1 MNEIGLAIQCNTCQT
16 AGVLGPFG
24 SDMAVSYYELAV
36 LVTYLLNDVEKRR
49 DQRKANARLNT
60 LSPKTVVSQVERVC
74 FLRNSDTLSLGCR
87 AFTEIQR
94 ALLRSGTTR
103 LWRV

>member
-1 MNEIGLAIQCNTCQT
+1 MRSAWLSNATLAKPLEFLAHLEVTWRSLT
-16 AGVLGPFG
+16 T
-24 SDMAVSYYELAV
+24 ELAV